1 MPYYINLNGR
11 LTQVSE
17 EEYRLFNVGTST
29 SPAAGGTETTI
40 STDQQIINPNTTT
53 TQLSLQDQIAAVAAQ
68 QPPSATN
75 AATADQVAAIER
87 IQANRATPQPTTT
100 LDAQIAAIRS
110 AQVENGSPDNTATS
124 NDPAT
129 QDQTDRI
136 QRLGSQTVENTTP
149 QSLDEQVAA
158 VRAAQEEADAIV
170 AEQNQA
176 VDDQD
181 PFEAARLQAEQ
192 DLNNEVPEN
201 YGTPEDLGVDPA
213 TDEELAVYEAY
224 QADNRAALAKDY
236 NVGAEPSN
244 LQQIVGKNNAQDQK
258 TRQARANKF
267 SQGDWRVRLS
277 LAQNSTYLYND
288 PDAKNG
294 ILAPLAGTN
303 GVIFPYTPSIEMS
316 YQAKYGTTDLT
327 HSNYRGYFYQ
337 NSYVDNINIRGVFT
351 AQDSNEARYL
361 LAVIHFFRT
370 VTKMFYGQDQQAGT
384 PPPLVFLSGLGQ
396 FQFNNHP
403 CVVSNFQY
411 SLPNDVDYIR
421 ADAFNNYGL
430 NLENRKMRSTGPGV
444 GGTLGFLAT
453 KLGINGLSPGGLF
466 NTPTQNAVLNS
477 VTNPTNNDSTYV
489 PTKMEIGITLLP
501 MQTRSK
507 ISQQFSLKGFANG
520 NLLKGGFW

>member
-1 MPYYINLNGR
+1 MD
-11 LTQVSE
+11 E
-17 EEYRLFNVGTST
+17 ENANIEYA
-29 SPAAGGTETTI
+29 PAPVPDSDPEA
-40 STDQQIINPNTTT
+40 
-53 TQLSLQDQIAAVAAQ
+53 AAVLAAQ
-68 QPPSATN
+68 AE
-75 AATADQVAAIER
+75 AE
-87 IQANRATPQPTTT
+87 
-100 LDAQIAAIRS
+100 
-110 AQVENGSPDNTATS
+110 
-124 NDPAT
+124 
-129 QDQTDRI
+129 
-136 QRLGSQTVENTTP
+136 
-149 QSLDEQVAA
+149 A
-158 VRAAQEEADAIV
+158 VV
-170 AEQNQA
+170 AEQNQT
-176 VDDQD
+176 VDDAD
-181 PFEAARLQAEQ
+181 PFEAARVRAEQ
-192 DLNNEVPEN
+192 ELNNEVPEN

-213 TDEELAVYEAY
+213 NDEELAVQEAY
-224 QADNRAALAKDY
+224 QADQRAALAKDY
-236 NVGAEPSN
+236 NVGADPSN
-244 LQQIVGKNNAQDQK
+244 LQQIVGKNNAQNQK

-303 GVIFPYTPSIEMS
+303 GVIFPYTPSIELS
-316 YQAKYGTTDLT
+316 YQAKYGATDLT

-361 LAVIHFFRT
+361 LAVIHFFRS
-370 VTKMFYGQDQQAGT
+370 VTKMFYGQDSQAGT

-477 VTNPTNNDSTYV
+477 VTNTTNNDSTYV

-501 MQTRSK
+501 MQTRSQVSK
-507 ISQQFSLKGFANG
+507 QFSLKGFANG